1 MIGIW
6 ALIFGLTVSCLAIFK
21 SEEIIDS
28 VGFVVFAVLF
38 VEGVILASAGGIVL
52 SGSL

>member
-1 MIGIW
+1 MLELLM
-6 ALIFGLTVSCLAIFK
+6 LIFGLTVSCLAIFK

-28 VGFVVFAVLF
+28 AGFIMFAVLF
-38 VEGVILASAGGIVL
+38 VEGVILASVGGIVL